1 MNARK
6 LKAEMLLKDKSVDDV
21 CTAAGFARTTWFR
34 KISGETEFTQGEISA
49 ISALLNLDSE
59 QIGSI
64 FFDPEVS

>member
-6 LKAEMLLKDKSVDDV
+6 LKAEMVLKDKNVDDI
-21 CTAAGFARTTWFR
+21 CTAAGFGRSSWFR

-49 ISALLNLDSE
+49 ISALLNLSTE

>member
-6 LKAEMLLKDKSVDDV
+6 LKAEMVLKDKSVDDV
-21 CTAAGFARTTWFR
+21 CTAAGFGRSSWFR

-49 ISALLNLDSE
+49 ISNLLSLNSE